1 MLNILSQYILKMNK
15 ELTEQIEL
23 VTHNIEEVLGD
34 EYKKQFIYAIDSIQ
48 EKIKPTHILVNIIQL
63 SLNDETKQKQ
73 INILKQEN
81 KELEYTNIDMKN
93 KIYTLENEKK
103 EIKDENKEL
112 NIKIRKQDTKI
123 NALNDDIKELKNDIK
138 DLREDNNKKDIRISA
153 LEEEMSEFIKG
164 RYNIVLWQTY
174 KNLEYYIIQKATNYD
189 NEKMETINTNL
200 IEFSNN
206 PNNLMFMNE
215 INMLKNKFNIDKYN
229 RNLKLLKQRRIK
241 FSHPEPIELSEL
253 KKACNK
259 MKKEYVGIDNL
270 YDAYAE
276 IYDYFD

>member
-1 MLNILSQYILKMNK
+1 MNK

-123 NALNDDIKELKNDIK
+123 NVLNDDIKELKNDIK
-138 DLREDNNKKDIRISA
+138 DLREENNKKDIRISA